1 MDLIFYSLIVSLFWG
16 ISPVFYKMIMSK
28 VDTKLTFIINN
39 LFFTLGVFVYTYYY
53 WDQIKTDV
61 QNISI
66 RDTLTIGA
74 IAIMLSFI
82 PNVIYYNL
90 INDHD
95 SYVVSALVNSAP
107 IFTVGLSYLLLK
119 ENITKY
125 GILGVVLIIVGVCC
139 LSL

>member
-28 VDTKLTFIINN
+28 VDTKITFILNN
-39 LFFTLGVFVYTYYY
+39 IFFTIGVIGYTWYY
-53 WDQIKTDV
+53 WDQIKTDIK
-61 QNISI
+61 NISI
-66 RDTLTIGA
+66 RDTLAIGT
-74 IAIMLSFI
+74 IAILLSFI

-125 GILGVVLIIVGVCC
+125 GMLGVVLIIVGVCC
-139 LSL
+139 LSF